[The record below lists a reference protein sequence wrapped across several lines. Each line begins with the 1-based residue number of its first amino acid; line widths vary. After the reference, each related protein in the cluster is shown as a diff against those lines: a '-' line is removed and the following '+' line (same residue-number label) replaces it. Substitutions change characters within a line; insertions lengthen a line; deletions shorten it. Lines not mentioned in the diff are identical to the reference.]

1 MNEQQ
6 KLKEMTR
13 LWCKWNRKEI
23 DGDDFASAVGKL
35 YKTEILETWNDP
47 LEKLIYKP

>member
-13 LWCKWNRKEI
+13 LWCKWNRREI
-23 DGDDFASAVGKL
+23 SGDEFALAIGKL
-35 YKTEILETWNDP
+35 YEKETLETWNDP
-47 LEKLIYKP
+47 LEKLFV

>member
-1 MNEQQ
+1 MTEQQ

-23 DGDDFASAVGKL
+23 SADDFCLAVEKI
-35 YKTEILETWNDP
+35 YHEEILQTWNDP
-47 LEKLIYKP
+47 LEKLFV